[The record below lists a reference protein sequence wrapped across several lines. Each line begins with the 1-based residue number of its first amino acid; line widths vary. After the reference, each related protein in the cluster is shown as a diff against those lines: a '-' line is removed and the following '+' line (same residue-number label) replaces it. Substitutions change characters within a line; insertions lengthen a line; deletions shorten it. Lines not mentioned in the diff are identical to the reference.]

1 MMGSVF
7 TCWCFRV
14 RVLVLGGGSLAFSL
28 INGINLWRQ
37 VSSFRNSTLDDQV
50 WSLKLCVHFLVI
62 EAWWGFFFPHLFMLW
77 QWDRRAVRIEAFL
90 IIEVMEFPL

>member
-14 RVLVLGGGSLAFSL
+14 RVLVLGGGSLAFSF
-28 INGINLWRQ
+28 INDINLWRQ

-62 EAWWGFFFPHLFMLW
+62 EAWWGFFSPICLCCGNG
-77 QWDRRAVRIEAFL
+77 IEELSELKHFS
-90 IIEVMEFPL
+90 

>member
-7 TCWCFRV
+7 TCWCFRF
-14 RVLVLGGGSLAFSL
+14 RVLVLGGGSVAFSL

-37 VSSFRNSTLDDQV
+37 VSSFRNSTLDDHV

-62 EAWWGFFFPHLFMLW
+62 EAWWGFFPPICLCCGNG
-77 QWDRRAVRIEAFL
+77 IEELSELKHFS
-90 IIEVMEFPL
+90 

>member
-1 MMGSVF
+1 MLMMGSVF

-37 VSSFRNSTLDDQV
+37 VSSFRNSTLDDQRTCQYV
-50 WSLKLCVHFLVI
+50 KRQTS
-62 EAWWGFFFPHLFMLW
+62 G
-77 QWDRRAVRIEAFL
+77 R
-90 IIEVMEFPL
+90 

>member
-1 MMGSVF
+1 MGSVF

-28 INGINLWRQ
+28 INGFNLWRL

-62 EAWWGFFFPHLFMLW
+62 EAWWGFFSPHLFMLW
-77 QWDRRAVRIEAFL
+77 QWDRRAVRIEAFP
-90 IIEVMEFPL
+90 IIEVVEFPL

>member
-1 MMGSVF
+1 MMSSVF

-14 RVLVLGGGSLAFSL
+14 RVLVLGGSSLAFSL

-37 VSSFRNSTLDDQV
+37 VSGFRNSTLDDQV

-62 EAWWGFFFPHLFMLW
+62 EAWWGFFPHLFMLW
-77 QWDRRAVRIEAFL
+77 LWDRRAVRIE
-90 IIEVMEFPL
+90 VVEFPL